1 MDFNIAKAAGNE
13 TPHLIHEDNHVIV
26 VAKLPGIP
34 TQSDRSGDPCL
45 IDIVKDFIAKRDAK
59 PGNVYLS
66 AVHRIDRPSSGL
78 VLMARTSKGA
88 SRLSEQMR
96 EGLIHKEYLAVVEGR
111 PDVEKG
117 RLEGWIAK
125 NAARNTSRMVDKGF
139 KGAKYVACEYELLT
153 SVKELSLLSVRL
165 ETGRSHQVR
174 VQMAHAGYPVA
185 GDRRYGA
192 KSGFGNMIALHSC
205 RLRFS
210 HPTRKESIDV
220 ALPPPDIWAKAMTRQ
235 IFEDAKNYLINSQ

>member
-1 MDFNIAKAAGNE
+1 LGLNIAKAAGDE
-13 TPHLIHEDNHVIV
+13 TPRLVHEDNHVV
-26 VAKLPGIP
+26 VAWKLPGIP
-34 TQSDRSGDPCL
+34 TQSDRSGDLSL
-45 IDIVKDFIAKRDAK
+45 IDIVKNFIAKRDAK
-59 PGNVYLS
+59 PGNVYMA

-88 SRLSEQMR
+88 SRLSRQMR

-111 PDVEKG
+111 PEVERR

-139 KGAKYVACEYELLT
+139 KGARYVACEYELLT
-153 SVKELSLLSVRL
+153 SVKELSLLAVRL
-165 ETGRSHQVR
+165 ETGRRHQVR

-205 RLRFS
+205 RLRFT
-210 HPTRKESIDV
+210 HPTRKESIEV
-220 ALPPPDIWAKAMTRQ
+220 AAPPPDIWAKVMNKQ
-235 IFEDAKNYLINSQ
+235 ILEAAKNYLISGR